1 MKKLYLVI
9 SVLLNFIFGFLF
21 GYALLGVLITVYSI
35 NCLFNGCSDMVE
47 EEWVGIVMG
56 LVITLIISGILFP
69 MIIFTNRKFL
79 HAVKMR
85 KKHYFL
91 VIPPFFILGTFF
103 SFYLRSNHSG
113 PF

>member
-1 MKKLYLVI
+1 
-9 SVLLNFIFGFLF
+9 
-21 GYALLGVLITVYSI
+21 
-35 NCLFNGCSDMVE
+35 MV

-56 LVITLIISGILFP
+56 LVITLIIGGILFS

-91 VIPPFFILGTFF
+91 VISLFFILGTFF
-103 SFYLRSNHSG
+103 SFSLRSNHIG

>member
-21 GYALLGVLITVYSI
+21 EYVLLGVLITVYSI
-35 NCLFNGCSDMVE
+35 NCLFNGCSDMVG

-56 LVITLIISGILFP
+56 LVITLIIGGILFP

-79 HAVKMR
+79 HVVKMR
-85 KKHYFL
+85 KKHSFL
-91 VIPPFFILGTFF
+91 VNSSFFILGTFF
-103 SFYLRSNHSG
+103 SFYLRSNNIG

>member
-21 GYALLGVLITVYSI
+21 GGGITVYLI

-47 EEWVGIVMG
+47 EEWADMVMG
-56 LVITLIISGILFP
+56 LVITLIIGGILFP

-85 KKHYFL
+85 KNIIFL
-91 VIPPFFILGTFF
+91 
-103 SFYLRSNHSG
+103 SFPL
-113 PF
+113 FLF